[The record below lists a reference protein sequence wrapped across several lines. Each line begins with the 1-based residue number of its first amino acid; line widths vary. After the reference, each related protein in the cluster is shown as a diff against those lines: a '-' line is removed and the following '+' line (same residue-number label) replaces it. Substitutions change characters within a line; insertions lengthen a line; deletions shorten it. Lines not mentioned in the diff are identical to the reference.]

1 VDGGTSAGGQPSSDG
16 AVVAPMTVSASRTSA
31 AAAIRRWGRRW
42 RPAEER
48 PDDRTDVRC
57 GETMGI
63 SVVLRDAQVIRSPYD
78 PI

>member
-16 AVVAPMTVSASRTSA
+16 AVVAPMTVSASRTS